1 MATDIVGS
9 NVRHLLYLP
18 IVVLLAK
25 MLPQEARRE
34 FISWISDFKFQGRA
48 RRQTEMTCLRVK
60 AFCNFVV
67 QRTGAWAKQ
76 EDFGGADRAS
86 VAVDADAE
94 ENTVTNMYSWFF
106 SFAYTE

>member
-1 MATDIVGS
+1 MNQQLSAGFLMNKRVATDIVGS

-48 RRQTEMTCLRVK
+48 RP
-60 AFCNFVV
+60 
-67 QRTGAWAKQ
+67 QR
-76 EDFGGADRAS
+76 
-86 VAVDADAE
+86 
-94 ENTVTNMYSWFF
+94 
-106 SFAYTE
+106 